1 MSSLPIERITSTMPD
16 RIPADWPPVRTIKT
30 PSELAVALQE
40 WNNAGIIGVDTESN
54 SFYAYTDKLC
64 LVQVTAGEIDY
75 IVDPIA
81 LGEDL
86 KAFNDILADPAFIKI
101 FHAAEFDLM
110 LLKKDLGVE
119 MKGLFDTQ
127 VAMTL
132 LQHEKTGLA
141 ALIDAYY
148 GIKLSKKEQ
157 RSNWGKRPLSEAQL
171 AYARIDTHFLPDLHN
186 RLTTELEEKGMTAAA
201 EGEFRRLER
210 EILPPREPNFE
221 GWRKLKGAKAL
232 SPSASARLKATF
244 RWREELAIKLDR
256 PVFRVMANEVLI
268 SIANRPPRNTKELAS
283 LKGVGWNMA
292 RRNGEDILSALQSAE
307 GERIEAPTAPK
318 RTPEERRKHR
328 ILRDNKEALRQWR
341 KKMAEEL
348 GLPSE
353 RLMHRRHLEELGK
366 RLPQTRQEL
375 LDTIELNDWQREN
388 LEASLLLMLESLPD
402 PNLNL
407 EK

>member
-1 MSSLPIERITSTMPD
+1 MSSVPIERITSTMPD

-171 AYARIDTHFLPDLHN
+171 AYARI
-186 RLTTELEEKGMTAAA
+186 
-201 EGEFRRLER
+201 
-210 EILPPREPNFE
+210 
-221 GWRKLKGAKAL
+221 
-232 SPSASARLKATF
+232 
-244 RWREELAIKLDR
+244 
-256 PVFRVMANEVLI
+256 V
-268 SIANRPPRNTKELAS
+268 SIIFY
-283 LKGVGWNMA
+283 G
-292 RRNGEDILSALQSAE
+292 
-307 GERIEAPTAPK
+307 
-318 RTPEERRKHR
+318 
-328 ILRDNKEALRQWR
+328 
-341 KKMAEEL
+341 
-348 GLPSE
+348 
-353 RLMHRRHLEELGK
+353 
-366 RLPQTRQEL
+366 
-375 LDTIELNDWQREN
+375 
-388 LEASLLLMLESLPD
+388 
-402 PNLNL
+402 
-407 EK
+407 

>member
-1 MSSLPIERITSTMPD
+1 MPD
-16 RIPADWPPVRTIKT
+16 RIPADWPTVRTIKT
-30 PSELAVALQE
+30 PSELAAALQE
-40 WNNAGIIGVDTESN
+40 WESAGIIGVDTESN

-64 LVQVTAGEIDY
+64 LVQVTAGDTDY

-86 KAFNDILADPAFIKI
+86 KAINTLLADPNFIKI

-157 RSNWGKRPLSEAQL
+157 RSNWGRRPLTEAQL
-171 AYARIDTHFLPDLHN
+171 AYARIDTHFLPDLHR
-186 RLTTELEEKGMTAAA
+186 RLTVELEEKGMTSAA

-210 EILPPREPNFE
+210 EILPPREPNFD
-221 GWRKLKGAKAL
+221 GWRKLKGAKSLDPAG
-232 SPSASARLKATF
+232 SARLRSLF
-244 RWREELAIKLDR
+244 RWREELAMKLDR
-256 PVFRVMANEVLI
+256 PVFRVMANEALV
-268 SIANRPPRNTKELAS
+268 SIAKHPPRNTKELAS
-283 LKGVGWNMA
+283 IRGVGWNMA
-292 RRNGEDILSALQSAE
+292 RRNGEDISSALKSAE
-307 GERIEAPTAPK
+307 GERVEAPVAPK

-328 ILRDNKEALRQWR
+328 ILRDNKEALRKWR
-341 KKMAEEL
+341 TNLAKEL

-353 RLMHRRHLEELGK
+353 RLMHRRHLEALGK
-366 RLPQTRQEL
+366 NLPRTRQDL
-375 LDTIELNDWQREN
+375 LNTIELNDWQREN
-388 LEASLLLMLESLPD
+388 LEDSLLQMLESLPD
-402 PNLNL
+402 PNQN
-407 EK
+407 